1 MLYELRMIKTERE
14 IKKLRLANELAVIGL
29 ETARES
35 LREGVR
41 ESEVAAECEKA
52 IEVEGIGYKD
62 VVRRAKGFAFVM
74 SGHNSA
80 RAWYPYN
87 ISSSRKI
94 KRGDVVL
101 IELNVFVDGY
111 WSDLTRTWVVGTPTE
126 LQKDVID
133 VINAAIDNVI
143 KNERGNML
151 ASEVDKLARSVI
163 EEMGYGRDFLH
174 RLGHGVGVRIHEPPA
189 VHPAS
194 NEIVPIGAVHS
205 VEPGI
210 YFMDFGIRVED
221 NVHVLKNRVVV
232 LSKYDRSL

>member
-74 SGHNSA
+74 SGRNSA